1 MFQHIY
7 LLYIN
12 VQNIYTYYIYF
23 YPSYFID
30 SCGHIGCGRRANLPA
45 LGGGHS
51 KHHFHI
57 MQGNTTTSS
66 DEDATKKKRPKIFR
80 RILRSSSKSSIA
92 AAAEEAA
99 KNDKID
105 CVVCI
110 DIVSKA
116 VHCYLCDD
124 YVLTDSDWL
133 AKLRKELSEIEFKR
147 NFEDGLVYPIAHS
160 TSTDVDD
167 DYEMVDQ
174 YPNSKLKSEG
184 LKEEEK
190 DSSPPPSPSLSPVSS
205 FRKGIT
211 GLDNLGNT
219 CYMNSVLQ
227 LLSHCSGFTA
237 FFREFLRSAA
247 PVRLA
252 GEGGY
257 TLSRQTTT
265 RLKDELHKD
274 QTPDELALTEAT
286 HALLRVLWS
295 GRWKSIQPRA
305 FVNAVWKHSILFAAR
320 KQQDANEFLNFY
332 LGRLDDELKNPKA
345 TTSVMLDLFG
355 IEQYQEVECDEC
367 KTISKKVEP
376 LLGLVLSIPDEVEPD
391 DETMSEAFTSI
402 HLTDCFKSL
411 QASGRFI
418 EDNKFE
424 CDVCQEKK
432 DASWRVTLQRRPQ
445 SLLIS
450 FRRTLWNKK
459 KGLHKD
465 SRKIVFPLELD
476 ASNLLGVGNEKTPDS
491 DFDGCH
497 YSLQAVVSHSGSSP
511 LVGHYI
517 CYGRVGDDWYLFN
530 DSHVSPATESN
541 VLEVEAFILLYER
554 RTIPSIDE

>member
-1 MFQHIY
+1 M
-7 LLYIN
+7 
-12 VQNIYTYYIYF
+12 
-23 YPSYFID
+23 
-30 SCGHIGCGRRANLPA
+30 
-45 LGGGHS
+45 
-51 KHHFHI
+51 
-57 MQGNTTTSS
+57 
-66 DEDATKKKRPKIFR
+66 
-80 RILRSSSKSSIA
+80 
-92 AAAEEAA
+92 
-99 KNDKID
+99 
-105 CVVCI
+105 
-110 DIVSKA
+110 
-116 VHCYLCDD
+116 
-124 YVLTDSDWL
+124 
-133 AKLRKELSEIEFKR
+133 
-147 NFEDGLVYPIAHS
+147 
-160 TSTDVDD
+160 
-167 DYEMVDQ
+167 
-174 YPNSKLKSEG
+174 
-184 LKEEEK
+184 
-190 DSSPPPSPSLSPVSS
+190 
-205 FRKGIT
+205 
-211 GLDNLGNT
+211 
-219 CYMNSVLQ
+219 
-227 LLSHCSGFTA
+227 
-237 FFREFLRSAA
+237 
-247 PVRLA
+247 A

-265 RLKDELHKD
+265 RLKDDLHKD
-274 QTPDELALTEAT
+274 HTPDELALTNAT

-295 GRWKSIQPRA
+295 GRWKSIQPRV
-305 FVNAVWKHSILFAAR
+305 FVNAVWKHSVLFAAR

-355 IEQYQEVECDEC
+355 IEQYQEVECDQC

-391 DETMSEAFTSI
+391 DETMAEAFTSI

-450 FRRTLWNKK
+450 FRRTQWTKK

-476 ASNLLGVGNEKTPDS
+476 ASNLLGASNEKTPDS

-517 CYGRVGDDWYLFN
+517 CYAKVGTDWFLFN